1 MWQPFFLYFNPT
13 VPHSSNSVEAAL
25 RDFSCRDTAAGTLAT
40 DPVIPGMTDDG
51 DCEAYRDSIFD
62 RAESDDDL
70 GAIWVDDSVGA
81 LLMALED
88 RGILGNTIFVFQGD
102 HGMDPK
108 GALYEGSV
116 RIPQFI
122 HYPAG
127 IRTRMQFDFPV
138 SVMDTSATLLD
149 LAGITP
155 SYEIDGLSWKEG
167 IFDENSMANWEHRC
181 LYFELGTDRAI
192 RCGCYKYLDIFDQD
206 DSTTYRRGN
215 QKGLSNDEQN
225 LFNLCGQSE
234 NYVSKI
240 KGDNVEGANL
250 IVEEPNTAQ
259 QFEMLHDCH
268 LERIMVGDF
277 SQCGGPDTSDTS
289 LASQLRLLHNFSAV
303 SLIAVGCHLHFV

>member
-1 MWQPFFLYFNPT
+1 M
-13 VPHSSNSVEAAL
+13 PHSSNSVEDAL
-25 RDFSCRDTAAGTLAT
+25 REFSCRDTAAGTLAT

-51 DCEAYRDSIFD
+51 DCEAYRDTIFD

-70 GAIWVDDSVGA
+70 GAIWVDGSVGA
-81 LLMALED
+81 LLMALEN

-122 HYPAG
+122 HYPAR
-127 IRTRMQFDFPV
+127 IRTRMQFDFPL

-149 LAGITP
+149 FAGITP
-155 SYEIDGLSWKEG
+155 SYEIDGLSWKEALSN
-167 IFDENSMANWEHRC
+167 ENFGVEWEDRC

-215 QKGLSNDEQN
+215 LKGLSNDEQN
-225 LFNLCGQSE
+225 LFDLCGQSE
-234 NYVSKI
+234 NYVSEI
-240 KGDNVEGANL
+240 NGNNMEAVNL
-250 IVEEPNTAQ
+250 IIEEPNTAQ
-259 QFEMLHDCH
+259 QFETLYDCH

-289 LASQLRLLHNFSAV
+289 LASQLRALHFSPVV
-303 SLIAVGCHLHFV
+303 SLIAMGCHLYFV